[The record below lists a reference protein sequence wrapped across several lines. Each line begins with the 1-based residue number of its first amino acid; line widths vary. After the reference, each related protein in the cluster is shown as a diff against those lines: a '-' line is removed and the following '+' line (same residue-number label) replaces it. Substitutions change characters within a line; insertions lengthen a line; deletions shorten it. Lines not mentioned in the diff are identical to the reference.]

1 MKAVFHSSF
10 LRDIKKLRDRRVQSA
25 VEKAIDSVER
35 ANSIDQINSIKRLSG
50 HSHYY
55 RIRIGD
61 WRIGL
66 KIEAETA
73 IFVRCLH
80 RREMYRYF
88 P

>member
-1 MKAVFHSSF
+1 MTTAFLESF
-10 LRDIKKLRDRRVQSA
+10 LKDVRKLRDAKVKRAVTSTIENVESA
-25 VEKAIDSVER
+25 DTLHEIR
-35 ANSIDQINSIKRLSG
+35 QLKRLSG
-50 HSHYY
+50 YKDFY

-66 KIEAETA
+66 KVSASTV

-80 RREMYRYF
+80 RREVYRYF